1 MRTNLFSTY
10 YKVEN
15 TIIHKYNSVNGYD
28 LFFFSHVLLE
38 KKFAMKEYN
47 MINVEI

>member
-1 MRTNLFSTY
+1 MRTNPFSTY

-28 LFFFSHVLLE
+28 LLFFLLLLA
-38 KKFAMKEYN
+38 KKFATKEYN